1 MSKETMLEVK
11 DVHTYYDT
19 SHVLFG
25 VSFEIKTGDSV
36 CLLGRNGAGK
46 STTLLS
52 IVGLTPPR
60 SGSVKFL
67 GEDITGKKPYLI
79 ARMGIG
85 LVPQD
90 RGIFPDLTVYENLI
104 IGANNKEPGWK
115 IEDIYELFPVLQKY
129 KAKMGNALS
138 GGEQQMLA
146 IGRTLMTNPKL
157 LLLDEPGEGLSPI
170 VVADLAKA
178 LIKLKDKGVTIL
190 VAEHNL
196 NFACKVSDR
205 SYVIEKGQIRYS
217 GTNEELTCNM
227 EVKSK
232 FLSV

>member
-1 MSKETMLEVK
+1 MSIDTMLEVK
-11 DVHTYYDT
+11 DIHTYYDT

-25 VSFEIKTGDSV
+25 VSLEIKTGESV
-36 CLLGRNGAGK
+36 CFLGRNGAGK

-60 SGSVKFL
+60 SGTVKFL
-67 GEDITGKKPYLI
+67 GNDITGKKPHLI
-79 ARMGIG
+79 AKMGIG

-104 IGANNKEPGWK
+104 IGANKKQAGWV
-115 IEDIYELFPVLQKY
+115 IDDIYGLFPVLEEY
-129 KAKMGNALS
+129 KARMGCALS

-157 LLLDEPGEGLSPI
+157 LLLDEPGEGLSPL
-170 VVADLAKA
+170 VVSDLAKA
-178 LIKLKDKGVTIL
+178 LGKLKEKGVTIL

-196 NFACKVSDR
+196 NFARKVSDR
-205 SYVIEKGQIRYS
+205 SYVIEKGQIRFA
-217 GTNEELTCNM
+217 GTNEELSCNI

>member
-1 MSKETMLEVK
+1 MSNETMLEVK
-11 DVHTYYDT
+11 DIHTYYDT

-25 VSFEIKTGDSV
+25 VSMEIKTGESV
-36 CLLGRNGAGK
+36 CFLGRNGAGK

-60 SGSVKFL
+60 SGIVKFL
-67 GEDITGKKPYLI
+67 GVDITGKKPHLI
-79 ARMGIG
+79 AKMGIG

-104 IGANNKEPGWK
+104 IGANNKQGGWK
-115 IEDIYELFPVLQKY
+115 LEDIYDLFPVLQKY
-129 KAKMGNALS
+129 KSRMGNALS

-178 LIKLKDKGVTIL
+178 LMKLKEKGVTIL

-205 SYVIEKGQIRYS
+205 SYVIENGHIRYS
-217 GTNEELTCNM
+217 GSNEELSCNM